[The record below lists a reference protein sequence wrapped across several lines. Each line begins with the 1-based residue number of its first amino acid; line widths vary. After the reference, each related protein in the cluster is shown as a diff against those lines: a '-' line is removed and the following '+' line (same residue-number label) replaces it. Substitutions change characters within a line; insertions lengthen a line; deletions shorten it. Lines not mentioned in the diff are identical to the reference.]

1 MSVLLE
7 TARLRLEDWT
17 DAAVD
22 ELVTLHADPEVQRY
36 LDANAEGW
44 SREKAEKRLA
54 EWLFEQSELGL
65 GKRRLVRR
73 SDGAF
78 VGRAGFSRYSDTPE
92 IGYSLARAHWGQGY
106 ATEIARALS
115 DWYFDA
121 RAEDSF
127 VGFTHRDNAGSLA
140 VLRKIGMA
148 WTHSGEIVGLPHE
161 FFIKRRAA

>member
-36 LDANAEGW
+36 LDANGEGW

-65 GKRRLVRR
+65 GKRQAGPAQRRRVR
-73 SDGAF
+73 GA
-78 VGRAGFSRYSDTPE
+78 R
-92 IGYSLARAHWGQGY
+92 
-106 ATEIARALS
+106 
-115 DWYFDA
+115 
-121 RAEDSF
+121 
-127 VGFTHRDNAGSLA
+127 
-140 VLRKIGMA
+140 
-148 WTHSGEIVGLPHE
+148 GL
-161 FFIKRRAA
+161 FAI